1 MGIHICLVNTTL
13 SRKEFMMTRWHGGKG
28 QTQRPVDKEKFESEF
43 DRIFNKDKGKKD
55 ESRTN
60 KSAGDKKRTGER

>member
-1 MGIHICLVNTTL
+1 
-13 SRKEFMMTRWHGGKG
+13 MTRWHGGKG

-55 ESRTN
+55 DSIHTN
-60 KSAGDKKRTGER
+60 KARKNDTSIRGKDRPDS

>member
-1 MGIHICLVNTTL
+1 
-13 SRKEFMMTRWHGGKG
+13 MTRWHGGKG

-55 ESRTN
+55 EKVLAKEERKPSRN
-60 KSAGDKKRTGER
+60 NS